1 MKQFRDMS
9 KKKEKKKGRENK
21 KDDSTVELDVKQY
34 QETPAET
41 KDMAV
46 CWDGDTLILN
56 ILGQPGARRDAIG
69 KVNGKQINI
78 SVTARPIAGK
88 ATDYMVKF
96 LAEQFGVASGDIEVV
111 FGQCNVHK
119 QLRIKAPKKLPTAIS
134 KHLQK

>member
-9 KKKEKKKGRENK
+9 KKKEKKKGREKK

-69 KVNGKQINI
+69 KVNGKGGESYIFLNNCSTYQAPE
-78 SVTARPIAGK
+78 AR
-88 ATDYMVKF
+88 V
-96 LAEQFGVASGDIEVV
+96 
-111 FGQCNVHK
+111 
-119 QLRIKAPKKLPTAIS
+119 
-134 KHLQK
+134 